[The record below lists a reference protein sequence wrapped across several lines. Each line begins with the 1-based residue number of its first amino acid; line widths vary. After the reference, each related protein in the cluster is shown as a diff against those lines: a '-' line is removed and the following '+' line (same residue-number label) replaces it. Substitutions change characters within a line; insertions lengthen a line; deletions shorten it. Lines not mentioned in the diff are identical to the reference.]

1 MIAFPSSAFLFSF
14 LLQRVA
20 YLEKAV
26 HSAKAACT
34 ETRTVIG
41 LSGRGRGRGKGESK
55 GESKGEGDLEFD
67 YLEELTIKRD
77 IARTYVITLVILI
90 I

>member
-41 LSGRGRGRGKGESK
+41 LGGRGRGRGKGESN
-55 GESKGEGDLEFD
+55 GEGDLEFD

>member
-1 MIAFPSSAFLFSF
+1 MIAFPSSGILPSF

-41 LSGRGRGRGKGESK
+41 LSGRGRGRGRGKGESN
-55 GESKGEGDLEFD
+55 GEGDLEFD

-77 IARTYVITLVILI
+77 IARTYVIIFVILI

>member
-41 LSGRGRGRGKGESK
+41 LSGRGRGRGRGKGESK
-55 GESKGEGDLEFD
+55 GDGDLEFD
-67 YLEELTIKRD
+67 YLEELTVKRD